1 MDAEAYSMWF
11 LIGGI
16 VILIFSSI
24 LQCFWEFAREVRPDL
39 RPAIL
44 DTSWRLA
51 ILPGWVILL
60 LVGGVLIFLATGDWI
75 VCFGAIV
82 VYYLLLPISIGS
94 RVRRRAL
101 PPWDDLKGELEK
113 EGYTEHN
120 YWRRGDWWKEESRRK
135 TPKSRKN
142 SD

>member
-1 MDAEAYSMWF
+1 MDTEAYSMWF
-11 LIGGI
+11 LIGGV
-16 VILIFSSI
+16 VILVFSSI

-39 RPAIL
+39 RSAIL
-44 DTSWRLA
+44 DTSWKHA

>member
-1 MDAEAYSMWF
+1 MDASAYSMWF

-16 VILIFSSI
+16 VILVFSSI
-24 LQCFWEFAREVRPDL
+24 VQCFWEFAREVRPDL

-44 DTSWRLA
+44 ETSWKHA

-60 LVGGVLIFLATGDWI
+60 LVGGVLIFLATMDWR

-82 VYYLLLPISIGS
+82 VYYILLPISVGS

-101 PPWDDLKGELEK
+101 PAWDDLKDELEK
-113 EGYTEHN
+113 EGYTENN
-120 YWRRGDWWKEESRRK
+120 YWRRGDWWKEESRRSK
-135 TPKSRKN
+135 PKPGKDSN
-142 SD
+142 

>member
-1 MDAEAYSMWF
+1 MAAEAYSMWF
-11 LIGGI
+11 LIGG
-16 VILIFSSI
+16 VVVLVFSSI
-24 LQCFWEFAREVRPDL
+24 IQCFWEFAREVRPDL

-44 DTSWRLA
+44 DTSWKHA

-60 LVGGVLIFLATGDWI
+60 LVGGVLIFLATMDWI

>member
-11 LIGGI
+11 LIGGV

-60 LVGGVLIFLATGDWI
+60 LFGGVLIFLATGDWL

>member
-11 LIGGI
+11 TIGG
-16 VILIFSSI
+16 VVVLIFSSI

-44 DTSWRLA
+44 ETSWRHA

-60 LVGGVLIFLATGDWI
+60 LVGGVLVFMGMGWQ
-75 VCFGAIV
+75 VCVGAIA
-82 VYYLLLPISIGS
+82 VYYLLLPISVGS
-94 RVRRRAL
+94 RVRRRSL

-113 EGYTEHN
+113 EGYTEFN
-120 YWRRGDWWKEESRRK
+120 YWRRGDWWKEESRRSK
-135 TPKSRKN
+135 PKSRKN

>member
-1 MDAEAYSMWF
+1 MDPEAYVMWF
-11 LIGGI
+11 LLGGM
-16 VILIFSSI
+16 VVLIFSSI

-39 RPAIL
+39 SPAIL
-44 DTSWRLA
+44 ETSWKHA

-60 LVGGVLIFLATGDWI
+60 LVGGVLLLI
-75 VCFGAIV
+75 VEPFVALGSIV
-82 VYYLLLPISIGS
+82 VYWLLLPISVGP

-101 PPWDDLKGELEK
+101 PPWDDLRGELEK
-113 EGYTEHN
+113 EGYTEQN

-142 SD
+142 SG

>member
-1 MDAEAYSMWF
+1 MDASAYSMWF
-11 LIGGI
+11 LIGGV

-44 DTSWRLA
+44 ETSWKHA

-60 LVGGVLIFLATGDWI
+60 MVGGVLIFLATMDWI
-75 VCFGAIV
+75 VCFGAII
-82 VYYLLLPISIGS
+82 VYYLLLPISVGS

-113 EGYTEHN
+113 EGYTERN
-120 YWRRGDWWKEESRRK
+120 YWRRGDWWKEESRRSK
-135 TPKSRKN
+135 PKSRKN